1 MKFGIGYITL
11 EDGEYKGPIAK
22 FLTEEQ
28 KASLKGDKG
37 DTYVLTNADKE
48 EIAEIALATLINA
61 EEVSY

>member
-28 KASLKGDKG
+28 KDELTKLV
-37 DTYVLTNADKE
+37 VLPVV
-48 EIAEIALATLINA
+48 LSTL
-61 EEVSY
+61 